1 MCSVS
6 RIVFSRLTLAA
17 LCAPLAASFVLAQTS
32 VRSVKVLGS
41 KDTVEVEVQASDR
54 IVPQTQVLTGP
65 DRLVID
71 FANAVP
77 SSQLRSQSVNRGEV
91 KDLRIGLFQAKPPVT
106 RVVLDLKTAQ
116 SYQVFPNGR
125 TVIIRV
131 MGGSANLSA
140 AGDNLPAEPAKR
152 PSLVAANYTARSQP
166 VSMGSA
172 AEPVL
177 DVTYRD
183 GLLGIR
189 SNKATLSEVLLAVQQ
204 RTGAQVSVAPG
215 AEQEKVVVDLAPGPA
230 PEVMARLLNGS
241 KFNFMILSVVDNP
254 LQLDR
259 VILSTRPDGAIMP
272 LAPVPVPNQVPN
284 EDADDSS
291 PANLA
296 PQPGERPAPLPVP
309 QPGDGKPPT
318 EENRPDI

>member
-140 AGDNLPAEPAKR
+140 AGDNLPAEPPMTLIVTVR
-152 PSLVAANYTARSQP
+152 PLEKPGTGCAVFRSADARRTTRFASLRD
-166 VSMGSA
+166 SA
-172 AEPVL
+172 
-177 DVTYRD
+177 D
-183 GLLGIR
+183 
-189 SNKATLSEVLLAVQQ
+189 
-204 RTGAQVSVAPG
+204 
-215 AEQEKVVVDLAPGPA
+215 
-230 PEVMARLLNGS
+230 
-241 KFNFMILSVVDNP
+241 
-254 LQLDR
+254 
-259 VILSTRPDGAIMP
+259 
-272 LAPVPVPNQVPN
+272 
-284 EDADDSS
+284 
-291 PANLA
+291 
-296 PQPGERPAPLPVP
+296 
-309 QPGDGKPPT
+309 
-318 EENRPDI
+318 